1 MKEILMQSTVD
12 YLHPINPQLLDNIT
26 NGRQFDKRQIIAD
39 KEENDITYYLIKD
52 E

>member
-1 MKEILMQSTVD
+1 MKEVVLQATIDWLYPV
-12 YLHPINPQLLDNIT
+12 NPQLLDRIFG
-26 NGRQFDKRQIIAD
+26 GRPYEKKQIIMD